1 VADADRPGLAEVVGC
16 GLHYGLDPSSILPTR
31 RAFASGRPATP
42 ESALAEYL
50 TARSAAFTS
59 PQAGGRLSFERLAV
73 TPPDDP
79 ASVVFAGRFPDRTI
93 HAVVTVT
100 RGGTPGRWCVTHA
113 ASCHLPR
120 E

>member
-16 GLHYGLDPSSILPTR
+16 ALHYGRDQATIAPTR
-31 RAFASGRPATP
+31 RAFASGRPTTP
-42 ESALAEYL
+42 EGALAEYL

-59 PQAGGRLSFERLAV
+59 PQAGGRLMFDRLTA
-73 TPPDDP
+73 TPPEDP
-79 ASVVFAGRFPDRTI
+79 ADVVFAGRFPDRSI

-120 E
+120 D